1 MSNFISIV
9 IVDTTK
15 IVDLYIESL
24 LALYYFSI
32 YYNIQQLHW
41 LANNLLYE
49 NKSEGKTIKS
59 VQPKFSMF
67 YS

>member
-1 MSNFISIV
+1 VCNFISIV

-32 YYNIQQLHW
+32 YYNIQQLH
-41 LANNLLYE
+41 
-49 NKSEGKTIKS
+49 
-59 VQPKFSMF
+59 
-67 YS
+67 